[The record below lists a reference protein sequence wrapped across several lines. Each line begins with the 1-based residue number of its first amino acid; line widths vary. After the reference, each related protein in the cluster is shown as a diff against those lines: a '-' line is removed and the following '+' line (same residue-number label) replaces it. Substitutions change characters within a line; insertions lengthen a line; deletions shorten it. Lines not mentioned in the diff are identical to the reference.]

1 MPARKRRV
9 MAKKEILF
17 QNNTYALAYEI
28 LNFGQPKTILFL
40 HGWGSNKEIMKQAF
54 GKTFASYQ
62 HVYLDLPGFGHSS
75 IDSVIDTD
83 VYAAIVQSFLD
94 ALQIKP
100 FMIVGHS
107 YGGKVATLLNPEV
120 LVLLSSAGIVA
131 PKSLKVRTK
140 IALFKLLKP
149 FAPRSFYRFFATKDV
164 DGMSQ
169 VMYEILKRVVNEDL
183 SEKFHARKAKT
194 FIFWGKDDKATPL
207 ASGEKIHS
215 LIHGSHF
222 YPLEGDHF
230 FFLKQYRC
238 IEKTLLEFGF

>member
-149 FAPRSFYRFFATKDV
+149 FAPRSFYRFFCN
-164 DGMSQ
+164 
-169 VMYEILKRVVNEDL
+169 KR
-183 SEKFHARKAKT
+183 
-194 FIFWGKDDKATPL
+194 
-207 ASGEKIHS
+207 
-215 LIHGSHF
+215 
-222 YPLEGDHF
+222 
-230 FFLKQYRC
+230 C
-238 IEKTLLEFGF
+238 

>member
-1 MPARKRRV
+1 

-17 QNNTYALAYEI
+17 QNSTYALSYEI
-28 LNFGQPKTILFL
+28 LNLGQAKTILFL

-54 GKTFASYQ
+54 GKTFSSYQ
-62 HVYLDLPGFGHSS
+62 HLYLDLPGFGHSS
-75 IDSVIDTD
+75 INDVINTQT
-83 VYAAIVQSFLD
+83 YAQIVTLFLA

-100 FMIVGHS
+100 CMIVGHS
-107 YGGKVATLLNPEV
+107 YGGKVATLLNPDV

-131 PKSLKVRTK
+131 PKSLKVKAK
-140 IALFKLLKP
+140 IALFKMLKP

-169 VMYEILKRVVNEDL
+169 TMYEILKIVVNEDF
-183 SEKFHARKAKT
+183 SEKFRACQATT

-207 ASGEKIHS
+207 ASGEKMHA
-215 LIHGSHF
+215 LINRSHF

-230 FFLKQYRC
+230 FFLKQSKQ